1 MHAHPTVY
9 QVYISDSQRGRFAEA
24 QAGESEAQYKRAV
37 VACSVCESSNL
48 SRVQIP
54 LLGIVDG
61 WQLKFGSRVH
71 VEALI
76 RDGLGK
82 YLM

>member
-1 MHAHPTVY
+1 M
-9 QVYISDSQRGRFAEA
+9 
-24 QAGESEAQYKRAV
+24 

-71 VEALI
+71 VEAPI